1 MITVSNN
8 YQQAINAPRRQI
20 KAKIDVYFDGVNATP
35 TTFTEQDIQKMTL
48 LEELKAESNTPLG
61 FVSSNELTI
70 DFVNVT
76 GDFTPSNPN
85 GKYYQKLLP
94 NILIKPYL
102 GLILSDNTVEWIPLG
117 VFWSNNWNSSS
128 QTITTVNA
136 YDILYNINQKDMLLI
151 RAQENCSLYD
161 MFKTLFDALEISN
174 YTIDER
180 LKQYKISLGFYEDTV
195 GATLQAMAVAGN
207 CYVKADRYGNIV
219 VKSNFTNKTPVASFT
234 DDINIMETQNPQD
247 YTKIY
252 SEVSTNYIMPSIQ
265 EENEIVKI
273 DNFKIP
279 VGTTTFDNLSFSSPV
294 YKVTQVNLINS
305 KYSSITAVKC
315 GTRGIAITVNN
326 TVADEEVTLQVIGH
340 PIQTTALNYAVQDAE
355 AVSKI
360 GVKTFRISNNNFIQT
375 LDTAKE
381 YANSVLQYVKNPMSQ
396 YTIKTRGNMAIEV
409 GDIIT
414 IADSVN
420 KIPEMNVL
428 VVRQNMVYDGG
439 LEVDINAQIP
449 IVPYSWVY
457 VAPGLYEYVIKY

>member
-20 KAKIDVYFDGVNATP
+20 KAKIDVYFDGVNAPP

-48 LEELKAESNTPLG
+48 LEELKAESNTPFG

-70 DFVNVT
+70 DFINVS

-85 GKYYQKLLP
+85 GKYSQKLLP
-94 NILIKPYL
+94 DILIKPYL
-102 GLILSDNTVEWIPLG
+102 GLVLANDSIEWIPLG
-117 VFWSNNWNSSS
+117 VFWSKNWNTSS

-136 YDILYNINQKDMLLI
+136 YDILYNIRQKDMPII
-151 RAQENCSLYD
+151 RVQENSNLYD
-161 MFKTLFDALEISN
+161 MFQTLFNALGISN

-180 LKQYKISLGFYEDTV
+180 LKKYKISLGFYEDTV
-195 GATLQAMAVAGN
+195 SATLQSMAVAGN
-207 CYVKADRYGNIV
+207 CYIKADRYGNIV
-219 VKSNFTNKTPVASFT
+219 VNSNFTNKLPVASFT
-234 DDINIMETQNPQD
+234 DDVNVIDTQNPQD
-247 YTKIY
+247 YMKIY
-252 SEVSTNYIMPSIQ
+252 SEVSVNYVMPSIQ
-265 EENEIVKI
+265 EETEIARL

-294 YKVTQVNLINS
+294 YKITQVNLLNS
-305 KYSSITAVKC
+305 KYSSITAVKY
-315 GTRGIAITVNN
+315 GARGIAITVNN
-326 TVADEEVTLQVIGH
+326 TVADEEVTLQVIGY

-381 YANSVLQYVKNPMSQ
+381 YANSILNFVRNPMPQ
-396 YTIKTRGNMAIEV
+396 YIIKTRGDMAIEA
-409 GDIIT
+409 GDVIT

-420 KIPEMNVL
+420 KIPETNVV

-439 LEVDINAQIP
+439 LEVDISAQIP
-449 IVPYSWVY
+449 VVPYAWVY
-457 VAPGLYEYVIKY
+457 VSPGLYEYVAEY